1 MLDISLICL
10 NNVRVCVFPPFYRL
24 LPEIIYC
31 GTPWENVL
39 QRLCL
44 EIFECQNASAYSVIR
59 WCRFYFLYRLKR
71 RRLCSSTL
79 FLESFWSSLFQF
91 SRKITNP
98 QILVSQAVKPEPIQ
112 SWCLKWNFPSLAT
125 VAFLLIVA
133 LHAGVAMPSD
143 L

>member
-1 MLDISLICL
+1 MLLHIVSP
-10 NNVRVCVFPPFYRL
+10 VSFVPTRP
-24 LPEIIYC
+24 
-31 GTPWENVL
+31 
-39 QRLCL
+39 
-44 EIFECQNASAYSVIR
+44 A
-59 WCRFYFLYRLKR
+59 
-71 RRLCSSTL
+71 
-79 FLESFWSSLFQF
+79 LESFWSSLFQF

-112 SWCLKWNFPSLAT
+112 SWHGHFMSKWNFPSLAT

>member
-1 MLDISLICL
+1 MLLHIVSP
-10 NNVRVCVFPPFYRL
+10 VSFVPTRP
-24 LPEIIYC
+24 
-31 GTPWENVL
+31 
-39 QRLCL
+39 
-44 EIFECQNASAYSVIR
+44 A
-59 WCRFYFLYRLKR
+59 
-71 RRLCSSTL
+71 
-79 FLESFWSSLFQF
+79 LESFWSSLFQF